1 MLKEFK
7 KSGSHSGGDASR
19 CIETRWLSGI
29 EKTKENKAKGKWKK
43 EKEKEMR
50 RKI

>member
-29 EKTKENKAKGKWKK
+29 EKTKENKAKGKGKRKK
-43 EKEKEMR
+43 KK
-50 RKI
+50 